1 MASNFTQKTSKDKE
15 SLIQEN
21 YQYYFKTLN
30 KDTSKHYV
38 CAKPNC
44 FSSITV
50 FNEEVIKI
58 NGKQFDLYTSDFIKT
73 GHKNNHRPLNQSELI
88 NLNFRK
94 N

>member
-38 CAKPNC
+38 CAQLNLLVVI
-44 FSSITV
+44 SIKLGFYINNTAL
-50 FNEEVIKI
+50 FFIIKI
-58 NGKQFDLYTSDFIKT
+58 GL
-73 GHKNNHRPLNQSELI
+73 
-88 NLNFRK
+88 
-94 N
+94 